1 MASWLPETMR
11 KLAALCLF
19 LASAT
24 VQAAT
29 YRWMDEQGR
38 VHYGDVIPNKDAGRG
53 NVELDKQGRVKKET
67 QRTQLSPEER
77 RQMEAEQSRREE
89 ARRAQ
94 EAQQR
99 RDRALLTTYVSESE
113 IDLARDR
120 ALEQEEAHLKGLHA
134 RLKAATDKLAYA
146 NGQLAPYGKTG
157 QGAPRAFTQMRDE
170 AQAEMAKLG
179 DLIPLREKAMA
190 ETKQRYEADK
200 LRFRELKA
208 NPPR

>member
-1 MASWLPETMR
+1 MR
-11 KLAALCLF
+11 YLAALALCL
-19 LASAT
+19 ATAT
-24 VQAAT
+24 VQATT
-29 YRWMDEQGR
+29 YRWVDEQGR

-67 QRTQLSPEER
+67 PRSQFSPEER

-94 EAQQR
+94 EAQLR

-120 ALEQEEAHLKGLHA
+120 ALDQEEATLKGLRA

-146 NGQLAPYGKTG
+146 NGQLAPYGKAG
-157 QGAPRAFTQMRDE
+157 QVAPRAFTQMRDE

-179 DLIPLREKAMA
+179 DLILQREKAMA
-190 ETKQRYEADK
+190 ETRQRYETDK
-200 LRFRELKA
+200 LRFRELKI